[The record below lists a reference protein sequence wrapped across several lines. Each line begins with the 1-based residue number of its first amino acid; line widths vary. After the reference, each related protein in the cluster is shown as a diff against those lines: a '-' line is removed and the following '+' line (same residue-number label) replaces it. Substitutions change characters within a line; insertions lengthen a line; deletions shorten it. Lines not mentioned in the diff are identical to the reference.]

1 MSPEFIFTGLIG
13 YFLILLVIG
22 YFTGKNANENSYFLG
37 NKQSIWWL
45 VAIGMLSDSMSGV
58 SFISVP
64 GNVFKSNFYYMQV
77 VIGYVIGY
85 LVIAYILLP
94 LYYKQNLTSIYSY
107 LNNRFGAIHQKTGA
121 LFFVLSRLSGSA
133 ARLYLTAVILQKFL
147 FSQWNIPFVITVAF
161 IILLILLYTIKG
173 GIKTLVF
180 TDALQSVFLV
190 GGLLVCIVIM
200 VSKTPSIEQ
209 SGAFNL
215 VIDSDLSRIFN
226 FNFWSKTYFVKHI
239 LSGAFLCIAMTGL
252 DQNMMQ
258 KNLSCKSLKEAQKNM
273 VTTAVVVFFV
283 NILFVSLGIFMIE
296 FLKYADINMLNSKNT
311 DMFFPHIALNLLG
324 PVAGMAFVLGL
335 SAATFSSADS
345 VLTTLTT
352 SSYID
357 IFGIDHRTDLS
368 EKQKHQQ
375 RIVLHISF
383 AVLLLFTILLFYS
396 FSKSTVIDLVL
407 EIATYTYGPLLG
419 LFALGIFT
427 KSNPRGWGVFII
439 SLLVPTLC
447 FVLVKYGMP
456 ALNESLMAHGIIPEQ
471 YQIGYELL
479 LFNGLFSMLGY
490 YLLGKFQTSKSLV

>member
-1 MSPEFIFTGLIG
+1 MSPEFIFTGLIS

-22 YFTGKNANENSYFLG
+22 YFTGRNANENSYFLG

-64 GNVFKSNFYYMQV
+64 GNVLKSNFYYMQV
-77 VIGYVIGY
+77 VIGYVLGY
-85 LVIAYILLP
+85 LIIAYVLLP

-107 LNNRFGAIHQKTGA
+107 LSNRFGTIHQKTGA
-121 LFFVLSRLSGSA
+121 MFFVLSRLSGSA
-133 ARLYLTAVILQKFL
+133 ARLYLTAIILQKFL
-147 FSQWNIPFVITVAF
+147 FSQWNIPFVVTVAF
-161 IILLILLYTIKG
+161 IIILILLYTIKG

-180 TDALQSVFLV
+180 TDALQSIFLV

-200 VSKTPSIEQ
+200 VSKTPNVEHIGVFQLVWNS
-209 SGAFNL
+209 NL
-215 VIDSDLSRIFN
+215 SDVLN
-226 FNFWSKTYFVKHI
+226 LNFWSKTFFVKHI

-273 VTTAVVVFFV
+273 VTTAIVVFFV
-283 NILFVSLGIFMIE
+283 NILFLSLGIFMIE
-296 FLKYADINMLNSKNT
+296 FLKHADVAMLNSKNT

-324 PVAGMAFVLGL
+324 PIAGMAFVLGL

-357 IFGIDHRTDLS
+357 IFNYDTREDLT
-368 EKQKHQQ
+368 EKQKHQK
-375 RIVLHISF
+375 RILLHISF
-383 AVLLLFTILLFYS
+383 AVLLLLTILLFYS
-396 FSKSTVIDLVL
+396 FSQTTVIDLVL

-427 KSNPRGWGVFII
+427 KSKPQGWGVLVI
-439 SLLVPTLC
+439 SILVPTVC
-447 FVLVKYGMP
+447 FAFVKYLMP
-456 ALNESLMAHGIIPEQ
+456 LVNAQFIARNWIPEP
-471 YQIGYELL
+471 YQIGFELL
-479 LFNGLFSMLGY
+479 LFNGLLSMLGY
-490 YLLGKFQTSKSLV
+490 YLLGKLQTKH